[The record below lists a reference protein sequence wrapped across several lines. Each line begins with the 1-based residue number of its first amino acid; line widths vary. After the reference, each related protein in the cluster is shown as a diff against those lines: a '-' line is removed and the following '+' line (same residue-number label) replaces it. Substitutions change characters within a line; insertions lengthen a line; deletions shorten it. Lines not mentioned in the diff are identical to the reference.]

1 MSPSVERP
9 TSPPAVLA
17 VLDTETGAWA
27 RGHLD
32 TDVVGWLTTQA
43 PDGRLQSTPISFL
56 WEDGTILF
64 YSQPDTP
71 KLRNIAHSP
80 KVAFTLQSDPYGD
93 HCLIVEG
100 IAAVDPSIPPS
111 DVLAAYRDKTRE
123 PLEHWGMD
131 AARTARE
138 FSVPIRVR
146 PTRIRCW

>member
-1 MSPSVERP
+1 MPTDPLAPLAGPS
-9 TSPPAVLA
+9 
-17 VLDTETGAWA
+17 GAWA
-27 RGHLD
+27 REHLEHD
-32 TDVVGWLTTQA
+32 IVGWLTTQA
-43 PDGRLQSTPISFL
+43 PDGRLQSSIVTFL
-56 WEDGTILF
+56 WLGDSVLF

-71 KLRNIAHSP
+71 KLRNLAHSDR
-80 KVAFTLQSDPYGD
+80 VAFTLQSDPYGD